1 MTATTTMIT
10 EPTGWKPASAKGG
23 TFHFGSWSPVSRAEA
38 TPMTSS
44 RTEIA
49 KSEPLSFGCCDLAWL
64 LLATKQR
71 QV

>member
-1 MTATTTMIT
+1 
-10 EPTGWKPASAKGG
+10 
-23 TFHFGSWSPVSRAEA
+23 
-38 TPMTSS
+38 MTSS